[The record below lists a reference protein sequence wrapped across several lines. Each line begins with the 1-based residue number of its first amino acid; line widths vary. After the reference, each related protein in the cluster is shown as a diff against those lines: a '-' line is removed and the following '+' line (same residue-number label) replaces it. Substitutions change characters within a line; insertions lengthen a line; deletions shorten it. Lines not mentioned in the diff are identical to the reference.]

1 MSDTPA
7 AGPPM
12 GSARGTP
19 LAADTGLQPAA
30 LRLPGVLMQSITTVA
45 PAIGMFFTIQFIAS
59 YAGIVAPLGY
69 LLAFLI
75 VLMLAAS
82 VSQLAK
88 HLPNAGGYYTYISH
102 TLHPRLGWISGWI
115 MFLYMPVA
123 PFTSP
128 VFLSFLLRDELK
140 ASNLGWDIPWWL
152 IFIALEG
159 LVILLMYRG
168 IQISAQ
174 ALLVFGLAEI
184 VIVGALGIWGFFD
197 TGPGG
202 FNFSSYNPGNT
213 TTHNLFFAVVFSV
226 FALTG
231 WEAAAPIAEEAEDP
245 KRTVPRALIYSVVIM
260 GAFFAICS
268 WGLILGWGTDDVN
281 NLVGSTELIPF
292 TLAKQYWGPLWWLA
306 MFALINSAIAV
317 SIATMNASTRM
328 WFAMARSG
336 SLPSALQKLHPKH
349 RTPVNAIMLQAV
361 ITFGF
366 GLVLGWKWGGA
377 TLFFISGLL
386 FTLCASWIYI
396 FGNIGVM
403 RYYLTERRSELNP
416 ILHLVFPVVSGVIL
430 VYICI
435 QTFTNPT
442 PTGRLSYA
450 LPIFLV
456 WLAAGA
462 LVLVGMRMRG
472 REDWLLKATQA
483 VHERP
488 ETPEELAHHGGLV

>member
-1 MSDTPA
+1 MSDIPA
-7 AGPPM
+7 PEPNPGGHM
-12 GSARGTP
+12 
-19 LAADTGLQPAA
+19 AADTQLQGAA

-69 LLAFLI
+69 LLAFLV

-102 TLHPRLGWISGWI
+102 TLHPRLGWISGWV

-128 VFLSFLLRDELK
+128 VFLSFLFADELK
-140 ASNLGWDIPWWL
+140 ASSLGWDIPWW
-152 IFIALEG
+152 IFFIVMEAT
-159 LVILLMYRG
+159 VVLLMYRG
-168 IQISAQ
+168 IAISGQ
-174 ALLVFGLAEI
+174 ALLIFGLAEI
-184 VIVGALGIWGFFD
+184 VIVFALSVWGFFD

-202 FNFSSYNPGNT
+202 FNFDSYNPGNT
-213 TTHNLFFAVVFSV
+213 TSHDLFFAVVFSI

-231 WEAAAPIAEEAEDP
+231 WEAAAPIAEETEDP
-245 KRTVPRALIYSVVIM
+245 KRNVPRALIYSVLFM

-268 WGLILGWGTDDVN
+268 WGLILGWGTSDVDG
-281 NLVGSTELIPF
+281 LVGSSELIPF
-292 TLAKQYWGPLWWLA
+292 TLAKEFWGPLWWLA
-306 MFALINSAIAV
+306 MLALINSAVAV

-328 WFAMARSG
+328 WFSMARSG
-336 SLPSALQKLHPKH
+336 SLPSMLKQVHPKLK
-349 RTPVNAIMLQAV
+349 TPVNAITLQAA

-366 GLVLGWKWGGA
+366 GLVLGARWGGA

-396 FGNIGVM
+396 LGNIGVFRFYM
-403 RYYLTERRSELNP
+403 TERRQDLNVFLHVIFP
-416 ILHLVFPVVSGVIL
+416 IISTVVLLYV
-430 VYICI
+430 VI

-442 PTGRLSYA
+442 PTGRLAYA
-450 LPIFLV
+450 LPFFLF
-456 WLAAGA
+456 WLALGVVI
-462 LVLVGMRMRG
+462 LVILKVRG
-472 REDWLLKATQA
+472 KEDWLLRAGQA
-483 VHERP
+483 AHEHV
-488 ETPEELAHHGGLV
+488 ETPEELGHHATGV

>member
-1 MSDTPA
+1 
-7 AGPPM
+7 
-12 GSARGTP
+12 
-19 LAADTGLQPAA
+19 
-30 LRLPGVLMQSITTVA
+30 MQSITTVA

-102 TLHPRLGWISGWI
+102 TLHPRLGWLSGWI

-140 ASNLGWDIPWWL
+140 TSSLGWDIPWWIL
-152 IFIALEG
+152 FLALEG
-159 LVILLMYRG
+159 LVVLLMYRG
-168 IQISAQ
+168 IQVSGQ
-174 ALLVFGLAEI
+174 ALLIAGLAEI
-184 VIVGALGIWGFFD
+184 VIVFGLSVWGFFD
-197 TGPGG
+197 SGPGG
-202 FNFSSYNPGNT
+202 LNLSSYNPGNT
-213 TTHNLFFAVVFSV
+213 TSHDLFFAVVFSI

-231 WEAAAPIAEEAEDP
+231 WEAAAPIAEETEDP
-245 KRTVPRALIYSVVIM
+245 KRNVPRALIYSVIFM

-268 WGLILGWGTDDVN
+268 WGLVIGWGTKDVSG
-281 NLVGSTELIPF
+281 LVGSSELIPF
-292 TLAKQYWGPLWWLA
+292 TLAKQFWGPLWWLA
-306 MFALINSAIAV
+306 MLALINSAFAV

-336 SLPSALQKLHPKH
+336 SLPKALRKVHPTL
-349 RTPVNAIMLQAV
+349 RTPVNALLLQAA

-366 GLVLGWKWGGA
+366 GLVLGARWGGA

-396 FGNIGVM
+396 LGNVGVM
-403 RYYLTERRSELNP
+403 RYYLTERRPDLNP
-416 ILHLVFPVVSGVIL
+416 ILHLLFPVVSSIVL
-430 VYICI
+430 VYVCI

-442 PTGRLSYA
+442 PTGRLAYA
-450 LPIFLV
+450 LPIFIV
-456 WLAAGA
+456 WLVVGIA
-462 LVLVGMRMRG
+462 VLVAMRMRG
-472 REDWLLKATQA
+472 SEEWLLRAGQA
-483 VHERP
+483 VHEHT
-488 ETPEELAHHGGLV
+488 ETPDERGHHATGV

>member
-1 MSDTPA
+1 MPSTPA
-7 AGPPM
+7 PGVVSGAH
-12 GSARGTP
+12 S
-19 LAADTGLQPAA
+19 AADTELQPAA
-30 LRLPGVLMQSITTVA
+30 LRLTGVLMQSITTVA

-59 YAGIVAPLGY
+59 YAGVAAPLGY

-102 TLHPRLGWISGWI
+102 TLHPRLGWLSGWV

-128 VFLSFLLRDELK
+128 VFLSFLLTDELK
-140 ASNLGWDIPWWL
+140 ASNLGWDIPWWVF
-152 IFIALEG
+152 FIALEA
-159 LVILLMYRG
+159 LVVAFMFRG
-168 IQISAQ
+168 VTISGQ
-174 ALLVFGLAEI
+174 ALLIFGLAEI
-184 VIVGALGIWGFFD
+184 AIVFALGVWGFFD

-202 FNFSSYNPGNT
+202 FNLDSYNPGNT
-213 TTHNLFFAVVFSV
+213 TSHNLFFAVVFSI

-231 WEAAAPIAEEAEDP
+231 WEAAAPIAEETEDP
-245 KRTVPRALIYSVVIM
+245 KRNVPRALIYSVFFM

-268 WGLILGWGTDDVN
+268 WGMILGWGTGRIGT
-281 NLVGSTELIPF
+281 LVGSSELIPF
-292 TLAKQYWGPLWWLA
+292 ALAKDYWGPLWWLA
-306 MFALINSAIAV
+306 MFALINSAVAV

-336 SLPSALQKLHPKH
+336 SLPRLLSKVHPTLK
-349 RTPVNAIMLQAV
+349 TPVNAIALQAA

-366 GLVLGWKWGGA
+366 GLVLGARWTGA

-396 FGNIGVM
+396 LGNIGVM
-403 RYYLTERRSELNP
+403 RFYLTERRADLNLFLHILFP
-416 ILHLVFPVVSGVIL
+416 IVSSVIL
-430 VYICI
+430 VYVCI

-442 PTGRLSYA
+442 PTGRLAYA
-450 LPIFLV
+450 LPIFIV

-462 LVLVGMRMRG
+462 VILLIMKLRG
-472 REDWLLKATQA
+472 REEWLLRAGQA
-483 VHERP
+483 AHEHA
-488 ETPEELAHHGGLV
+488 ETPAEAAGHAAGV

>member
-1 MSDTPA
+1 
-7 AGPPM
+7 
-12 GSARGTP
+12 
-19 LAADTGLQPAA
+19 
-30 LRLPGVLMQSITTVA
+30 
-45 PAIGMFFTIQFIAS
+45 
-59 YAGIVAPLGY
+59 
-69 LLAFLI
+69 
-75 VLMLAAS
+75 
-82 VSQLAK
+82 
-88 HLPNAGGYYTYISH
+88 
-102 TLHPRLGWISGWI
+102 
-115 MFLYMPVA
+115 
-123 PFTSP
+123 
-128 VFLSFLLRDELK
+128 
-140 ASNLGWDIPWWL
+140 
-152 IFIALEG
+152 
-159 LVILLMYRG
+159 MYRG

-184 VIVGALGIWGFFD
+184 VIVGALGLWGFFD

-213 TTHNLFFAVVFSV
+213 TSHNLFFAVVFSV

-268 WGLILGWGTDDVN
+268 WGLILGWGTADVN

-396 FGNIGVM
+396 FGNVGVI

>member
-7 AGPPM
+7 AGPPS
-12 GSARGTP
+12 SAGGAHI
-19 LAADTGLQPAA
+19 AADTGLQAAA

-140 ASNLGWDIPWWL
+140 TSSLGWDIPWWL
-152 IFIALEG
+152 IFIVLEG
-159 LVILLMYRG
+159 LVVFLMYRG

-184 VIVGALGIWGFFD
+184 VIVGALGLWGFFD

-213 TTHNLFFAVVFSV
+213 TSHNLFFAVVFSV

-268 WGLILGWGTDDVN
+268 WGLILGWGTADVN

-292 TLAKQYWGPLWWLA
+292 VLAKQFWGPLWWLA

-336 SLPSALQKLHPKH
+336 SLPSVLQRLHPKH
-349 RTPVNAIMLQAV
+349 RTPVTAIMLQAA

-366 GLVLGWKWGGA
+366 GLVLGARWGGA

-396 FGNIGVM
+396 FGNVGVI

-416 ILHLVFPVVSGVIL
+416 VLHVVFPVVSSVIL

-442 PTGRLSYA
+442 PTGRLAYA

-462 LVLVGMRMRG
+462 VVLVAMRMRG